1 MFSLVTA
8 FGSFSGPAHSARLFG
23 GPLIYLKPSTSK
35 YLEVLISVSLYFIRS
50 EYSSHLQ
57 VQPEDIDGNVQVQ
70 MASTELL
77 LGVMWQLVEVVKES
91 GAGFGTYISD
101 MFSRCKVQKALL
113 HCLLSTLY
121 ERTGVR
127 TTSKSPSPTLKSSH
141 IHVSS
146 EISQSQARAFQVK
159 LVKLVQSVFIL
170 ESNIQSA
177 VAISQENAAS
187 HGTPPPSKPESPA
200 KISGDTKATQSAHR
214 YIPGKPLAEQGM
226 LMSAVLHGLRH
237 DEPDMHYE
245 WLQFVITCLS
255 HMGMHLRTWVVPV
268 AEHLCRILDRL
279 TTVYIKDKD
288 ARSTRKGISDE
299 FGKRYK
305 SCLSLSQAFGEV
317 QAAQNPAS

>member
-1 MFSLVTA
+1 MVSNVDKKFSFVT
-8 FGSFSGPAHSARLFG
+8 FGPFSVPAHSARLFG

-70 MASTELL
+70 LASTELL

-127 TTSKSPSPTLKSSH
+127 TSSKSPSPTMKSCH
-141 IHVSS
+141 LHVSS
-146 EISQSQARAFQVK
+146 EISQSQARAFQIK
-159 LVKLVQSVFIL
+159 LVKLVQAVLIL
-170 ESNIQSA
+170 ESNIYTA
-177 VAISQENAAS
+177 VAISQETAAG

-200 KISGDTKATQSAHR
+200 KVSDDAKVTQSSHR
-214 YIPGKPLAEQGM
+214 YLPGKPLAEQGM
-226 LMSAVLHGLRH
+226 LLSAVLHGLRH

-255 HMGMHLRTWVVPV
+255 HMGMQLRTWVVPV
-268 AEHLCRILDRL
+268 VEHLCRILERL
-279 TTVYIKDKD
+279 TTVYSKDKD
-288 ARSTRKGISDE
+288 SRTTRRDTIDE
-299 FGKRYK
+299 LGKRY
-305 SCLSLSQAFGEV
+305 LEFIQLVFF
-317 QAAQNPAS
+317 